1 MGRRFAYILMLVL
14 SQAAVLSCADRAVRQ
29 QLNNLETLVQ
39 TKPDSALKIIRSI
52 DTLRLKSSD
61 CRAKYSLLHTMA
73 LDKNYIDTAN
83 LDILQPAIRRYT
95 QHPHFNNLDKFFT
108 WYYRGRIE
116 ENGKD
121 YISALQ
127 SFLQAEKYMNATD
140 DRYRTRL
147 YFSFERI
154 YTQNLSFEKVYDAAL
169 TALHF
174 ARTSGDKYNYA
185 ASLIDCVSASI
196 SLNRFEES
204 KEYLDEYDLVLGG
217 DAYFQKASN
226 YYLSKMI
233 FFGACQDQ
241 DSTLYYYRKYAES
254 TTNTSVFDILNVLRS
269 CIRCGA
275 YSTAQEILNAYPDY
289 SFTDPLLNALYYGY
303 RSVIKQKAGD
313 INGALEDLNEYCRFF
328 DRQDIREDN
337 MKVSMAPSLFKEQL
351 KRTRLLLAAVSFFSI
366 FIIGLILLIMS
377 SRKKAYQ
384 YEMLTSQYEAIKE
397 EKDFLIQKSKG
408 SIKDIEEKL
417 LKIGRPANKDK
428 TTLLSS
434 VKLLSKTL
442 SPKEFVHLVSI
453 LLETKCPDFYLVLSN
468 ASLDDTDC
476 TICTLLIL
484 GLSEKEISSVI
495 NSNSIRNTCS
505 EIRKKLGF
513 DAKNGYLSSALKNLY
528 MSI

>member
-1 MGRRFAYILMLVL
+1 
-14 SQAAVLSCADRAVRQ
+14 
-29 QLNNLETLVQ
+29 
-39 TKPDSALKIIRSI
+39 
-52 DTLRLKSSD
+52 
-61 CRAKYSLLHTMA
+61 
-73 LDKNYIDTAN
+73 
-83 LDILQPAIRRYT
+83 
-95 QHPHFNNLDKFFT
+95 
-108 WYYRGRIE
+108 
-116 ENGKD
+116 
-121 YISALQ
+121 
-127 SFLQAEKYMNATD
+127 
-140 DRYRTRL
+140 
-147 YFSFERI
+147 
-154 YTQNLSFEKVYDAAL
+154 
-169 TALHF
+169 
-174 ARTSGDKYNYA
+174 
-185 ASLIDCVSASI
+185 
-196 SLNRFEES
+196 
-204 KEYLDEYDLVLGG
+204 
-217 DAYFQKASN
+217 
-226 YYLSKMI
+226 
-233 FFGACQDQ
+233 
-241 DSTLYYYRKYAES
+241 
-254 TTNTSVFDILNVLRS
+254 
-269 CIRCGA
+269 
-275 YSTAQEILNAYPDY
+275 
-289 SFTDPLLNALYYGY
+289 
-303 RSVIKQKAGD
+303 
-313 INGALEDLNEYCRFF
+313 
-328 DRQDIREDN
+328 
-337 MKVSMAPSLFKEQL
+337 MAPFLFKEQL

-513 DAKNGYLSSALKNLY
+513 DTKNGYLSTALKNLHE
-528 MSI
+528 SI